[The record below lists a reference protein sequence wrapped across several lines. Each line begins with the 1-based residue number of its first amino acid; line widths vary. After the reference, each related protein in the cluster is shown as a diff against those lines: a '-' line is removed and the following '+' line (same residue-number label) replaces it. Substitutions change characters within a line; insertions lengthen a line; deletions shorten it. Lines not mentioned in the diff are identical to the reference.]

1 MQICHPHERGGIHQ
15 CFFKNLESRKD
26 RAINIYLY
34 ERSETKFGNLITIR
48 GSSLRPFFSSHE
60 AKTVKHEYPLL
71 QLSLPFETTH
81 QTEVN
86 HF

>member
-1 MQICHPHERGGIHQ
+1 MQICHPHENGETHQ

-26 RAINIYLY
+26 RAINIPLY

-60 AKTVKHEYPLL
+60 AKTAKHEYPLL
-71 QLSLPFETTH
+71 QPSPLFATTH